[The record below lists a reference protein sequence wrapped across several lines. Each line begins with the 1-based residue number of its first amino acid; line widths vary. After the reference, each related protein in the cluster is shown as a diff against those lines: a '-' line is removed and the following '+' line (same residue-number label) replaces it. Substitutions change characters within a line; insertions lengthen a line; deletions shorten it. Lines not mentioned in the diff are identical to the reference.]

1 MGDPVD
7 PNHIVAPSKILT
19 YADRLKGRKELPKT
33 SVDLSSL
40 PNPTLKDGKPSIEI
54 PNDLYPEGCALW
66 KFSLIGRLDFKELN
80 FSNED
85 KVKILQAEQWVVAQQ
100 KLNLME
106 WFPSFDA
113 DKQRSSRSTAWVK
126 FPGLPME
133 FWIEK
138 TLLAM
143 GKTLGSPI
151 VFDKRTLAHEYGHFA
166 SVLIDIDFAELKSD
180 DINVTVGG
188 REFCQPFEILKR
200 PKFCSKCSIIGHSD
214 GECRKKTRGEAVKA
228 PKVAADLQQA
238 IVLVN
243 KQQHHENNAG
253 TEWKEDRRKKKGK
266 TAPSIPFVPEKITH
280 VGEGTSN
287 NVADNVLCINDT
299 VELEQQLQDSLAQSE
314 AVLRMASAEV
324 EKHKQAIL
332 THSILASKARIDIT
346 SSSTPLCNAL
356 EETSEFVSNNKFN
369 ILSDKA
375 GNDVLVFSKLGELT
389 KQGKRQQVI
398 DMQNKLN
405 ALTDQ
410 DQDSLSDS
418 DETLGIRARK
428 ESVPKSSSNSVKQL
442 NLNNKLQPR
451 V

>member
-1 MGDPVD
+1 
-7 PNHIVAPSKILT
+7 
-19 YADRLKGRKELPKT
+19 
-33 SVDLSSL
+33 
-40 PNPTLKDGKPSIEI
+40 
-54 PNDLYPEGCALW
+54 
-66 KFSLIGRLDFKELN
+66 
-80 FSNED
+80 
-85 KVKILQAEQWVVAQQ
+85 
-100 KLNLME
+100 ME

-143 GKTLGSPI
+143 GKTLGFPI
-151 VFDKRTLAHEYGHFA
+151 VVDKRTLAHEYGHFA
-166 SVLIDIDFAELKSD
+166 SVLIDIDFAELKYD
-180 DINVTVGG
+180 DINVTVGE

-214 GECRKKTRGEAVKA
+214 GECRKKTRGEDVKA
-228 PKVAADLQQA
+228 PQVDADSQQA

-253 TEWKEDRRKKKGK
+253 T
-266 TAPSIPFVPEKITH
+266 
-280 VGEGTSN
+280 SN
-287 NVADNVLCINDT
+287 NVADNVFCISDT

-332 THSILASKARIDIT
+332 THSVLDSRGNVELARTKLPPPARIDIT

-389 KQGKRQQVI
+389 KQAKRQQVI

-418 DETLGIRARK
+418 DETLGIRTRK

-442 NLNNKLQPR
+442 KLNNKLQPR

>member
-1 MGDPVD
+1 MGDHVD

-54 PNDLYPEGCALW
+54 PNELYLEGCALW

-80 FSNED
+80 FSDVKKNLELQWQMGEGRVRFVPLNRGFFIIKLLSQED

-151 VFDKRTLAHEYGHFA
+151 VVDKRTLAHEYGHFA

-180 DINVTVGG
+180 DINVTVGERMG
-188 REFCQPFEILKR
+188 NVE
-200 PKFCSKCSIIGHSD
+200 
-214 GECRKKTRGEAVKA
+214 RKQE
-228 PKVAADLQQA
+228 A

-243 KQQHHENNAG
+243 KQQHHEKNAG
-253 TEWKEDRRKKKGK
+253 TEWKEARRKKKGK
-266 TAPSIPFVPEKITH
+266 TAH
-280 VGEGTSN
+280 
-287 NVADNVLCINDT
+287 DT

-314 AVLRMASAEV
+314 SFLRMASAEV

-332 THSILASKARIDIT
+332 THSVLASKARIDIT

-389 KQGKRQQVI
+389 KQAKRQQVI

-410 DQDSLSDS
+410 DHDSLSYS
-418 DETLGIRARK
+418 DETLGIRDRK

-442 NLNNKLQPR
+442 KLNNKLQPR

>member
-7 PNHIVAPSKILT
+7 PNHIVAPSKIVT

-40 PNPTLKDGKPSIEI
+40 PNPTLEDGKPSIEI
-54 PNDLYPEGCALW
+54 PNELYLEGCALW
-66 KFSLIGRLDFKELN
+66 KFSLIGRLDFKELS
-80 FSNED
+80 FSDAKRNLELQWQLGEGRVHFVPLNRGFFIIIKLLSQED
-85 KVKILQAEQWVVAQQ
+85 KVKILQDEQWVVAKQ

-113 DKQRSSRSTAWVK
+113 DKQRSSRSTVWVK
-126 FPGLPME
+126 FPGIPVE

-151 VFDKRTLAHEYGHFA
+151 VVDKRTLAHEYGHFA

-180 DINVTVGG
+180 DINVTVGE

-214 GECRKKTRGEAVKA
+214 GECRKKTRGEALKA
-228 PKVAADLQQA
+228 PLVTAESHQA
-238 IVLVN
+238 IVDV
-243 KQQHHENNAG
+243 
-253 TEWKEDRRKKKGK
+253 
-266 TAPSIPFVPEKITH
+266 
-280 VGEGTSN
+280 
-287 NVADNVLCINDT
+287 

-324 EKHKQAIL
+324 EKYKQVIL
-332 THSILASKARIDIT
+332 THSVLASKARSLSTSSLNAKAGGNVELARTKLPPPARIDIS

-375 GNDVLVFSKLGELT
+375 GNDLLVFSKLGELT
-389 KQGKRQQVI
+389 KQAKRQ
-398 DMQNKLN
+398 
-405 ALTDQ
+405 
-410 DQDSLSDS
+410 
-418 DETLGIRARK
+418 
-428 ESVPKSSSNSVKQL
+428 
-442 NLNNKLQPR
+442 
-451 V
+451 